1 MPEKPYERRRSGLVI
16 RSSIKF
22 REHFSDLGP
31 GDYVVGQLNLKK
43 CEETVFVDLVER
55 GIRLMPPALSQQLS
69 RSKCLQALIYS
80 QYMPEGTTV
89 VRCRHDLVKTIEHY
103 GRLDARTVITKQ
115 DRLDC
120 GLGVNLWNGIEEV
133 FNACSFGNLD
143 FPFVIQPFIKGA
155 RDIRVILLG
164 NYYMEAYWRENPW
177 SFRNNLHFG
186 GKSGPLTLSAEQ
198 EEMCR
203 KIAERGKFPYAHID
217 LLLAPDGCCFMSEI
231 SLRGGIRGAAISPAA
246 YREIIQR
253 IHEDFL
259 NTNAS

>member
-1 MPEKPYERRRSGLVI
+1 MPERPLKCRRRPLVI
-16 RSSIKF
+16 RSSSKF
-22 REHFSDLGP
+22 RKHFPDLGP
-31 GDYVVGQLNLKK
+31 GDSIVGQLNLKK
-43 CEETVFVDLVER
+43 CEEAVFVDLVER

-80 QYMPEGTTV
+80 QYMPEGTEV
-89 VRCRHDLVKTIEHY
+89 VRCRHDLVKIIEHY
-103 GRLDARTVITKQ
+103 GRINATTVITKQ

-143 FPFVIQPFIKGA
+143 FPFVIQPFIRNA

-164 NYYMEAYWRENPW
+164 NYYLEAYWRENPW

-186 GKSGPLTLSAEQ
+186 GESGPVTLSADQ
-198 EEMCR
+198 EKMCR
-203 KIAERGKFPYAHID
+203 KITERGKFPYAHID
-217 LLLAPDGCCFMSEI
+217 LLLAQDGRCFMSEI
-231 SLRGGIRGAAISPAA
+231 SLRGGIRGAAISPAS
-246 YREIIQR
+246 YREIIKR

-259 NTNAS
+259 EADSS